1 MPDREKVI
9 NELNECIEHIRKNK
23 FYKIPCWGNCQI
35 AMLDAIS
42 LLKEQEEQI
51 TKLEEANAYL
61 ENEMLNNQ

>member
-1 MPDREKVI
+1 MDRTKIETG
-9 NELNECIEHIRKNK
+9 LNICTSSE
-23 FYKIPCWGNCQI
+23 PCNGCPYLHERNCSL
-35 AMLDAIS
+35 AMVKDALE